1 MMNEVYVLYNGGK
14 LRAAYASKADAV
26 MDRERLIGKG
36 YKDVRVQDVQL
47 QPQTREPDPLD
58 PETIEALKQCVERS

>member
-1 MMNEVYVLYNGGK
+1 MGEVYVLYNGGK
-14 LRAAYASKADAV
+14 LRAAYARKADAV
-26 MDRERLIGKG
+26 MDRGRLIGKG

-58 PETIEALKQCVERS
+58 PETIEALKKCVERS